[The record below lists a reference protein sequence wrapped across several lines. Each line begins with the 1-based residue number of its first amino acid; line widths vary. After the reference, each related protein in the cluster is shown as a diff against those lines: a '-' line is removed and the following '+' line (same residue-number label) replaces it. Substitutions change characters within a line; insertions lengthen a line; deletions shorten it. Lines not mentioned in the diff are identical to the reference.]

1 MNIIEPYMPDRILR
15 QFGFIQRI
23 PSSPLQPIKVKR
35 PVLALSYK
43 VEYPAMES
51 QWSMQAA
58 HELQLHHYGTRA
70 MPCYEAY
77 DDYIR
82 WYLRISHPRIQ
93 NPTHA
98 RDMPPDEETAP
109 DPIAVSASIAKL
121 FNCC

>member
-1 MNIIEPYMPDRILR
+1 MEHAGCTRATIASLR
-15 QFGFIQRI
+15 NTC
-23 PSSPLQPIKVKR
+23 
-35 PVLALSYK
+35 
-43 VEYPAMES
+43 
-51 QWSMQAA
+51 
-58 HELQLHHYGTRA
+58 HA

-121 FNCC
+121 FNWS